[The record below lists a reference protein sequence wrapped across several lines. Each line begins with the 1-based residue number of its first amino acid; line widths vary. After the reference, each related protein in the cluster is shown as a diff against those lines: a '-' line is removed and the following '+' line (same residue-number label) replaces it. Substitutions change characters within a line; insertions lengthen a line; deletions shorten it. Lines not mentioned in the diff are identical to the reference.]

1 MSRLLTRILAVVPL
15 AGCSS
20 PWDDLAQRYAVD
32 GEPAGG
38 ARRTTVT
45 LAGSN
50 YKGAFLMRGA
60 SFGIDEAG
68 VHLAVGKPAS
78 YVYPRLQIPV
88 TAVTACSRISWSSG
102 FDTPLWIGD
111 AKVEVVLDGYEGETL
126 AWCEQHQIPIIPR
139 EVELEWLWGDRD
151 AG

>member
-1 MSRLLTRILAVVPL
+1 MPRVPIWISAVCVL

-20 PWDDLAQRYAVD
+20 LWDDLAQRYAVD
-32 GEPAGG
+32 GEPAGV

-50 YKGAFLMRGA
+50 HRGAFLMRGA

-68 VHLAVGKPAS
+68 VRLAVGKPAS
-78 YVYPRLQIPV
+78 YIYPPLRIPL

-126 AWCEQHQIPIIPR
+126 AWCERNQIPIVPR